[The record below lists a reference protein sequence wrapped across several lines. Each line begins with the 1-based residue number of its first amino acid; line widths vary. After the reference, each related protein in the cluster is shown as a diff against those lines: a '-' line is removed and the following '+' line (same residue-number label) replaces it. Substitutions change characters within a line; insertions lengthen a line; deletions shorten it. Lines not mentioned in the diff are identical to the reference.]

1 MLILHQGNDD
11 SFNGLTFDKSS
22 PHCLAS
28 NNLQIKLPGTA

>member
-1 MLILHQGNDD
+1 MRLLHEANDD

-22 PHCLAS
+22 TLCLAS